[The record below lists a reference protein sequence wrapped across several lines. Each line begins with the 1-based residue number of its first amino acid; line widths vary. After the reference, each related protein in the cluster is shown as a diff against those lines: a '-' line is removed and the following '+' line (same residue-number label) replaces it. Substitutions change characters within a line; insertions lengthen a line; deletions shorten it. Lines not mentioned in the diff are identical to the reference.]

1 MSSSTRKITLKSSDD
16 DQTHDRGRFCQN
28 RNPLPNVTSKIL
40 TKVIEYC
47 KKHVE
52 ATTSSKEK
60 PSEDDVKAWDAEF
73 IKVDLSLYELTCQN
87 VVESIKDKTVEEVR
101 QIFNIG
107 EYDFTPEEEAA
118 VRKEL
123 SWSSRSFE

>member
-1 MSSSTRKITLKSSDD
+1 MAANDLD
-16 DQTHDRGRFCQN
+16 
-28 RNPLPNVTSKIL
+28 
-40 TKVIEYC
+40 
-47 KKHVE
+47 
-52 ATTSSKEK
+52 
-60 PSEDDVKAWDAEF
+60 
-73 IKVDLSLYELTCQN
+73 IKSLYELTCQN